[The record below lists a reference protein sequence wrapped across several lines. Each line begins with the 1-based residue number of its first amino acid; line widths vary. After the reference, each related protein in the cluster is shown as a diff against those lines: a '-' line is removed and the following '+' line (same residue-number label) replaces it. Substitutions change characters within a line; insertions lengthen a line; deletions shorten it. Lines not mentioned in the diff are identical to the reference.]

1 MLVFIV
7 RYIFDYESSFI
18 RHCVNRVVVAAM
30 SAEEMS
36 LSSLSKQPA
45 EAEATETKANLRK
58 THVEPKR
65 VVDRRGLGI
74 LLVLLGALSLT
85 LVDASAKWLLRDG
98 MPPGQIVFIRF
109 VFPAFMLVITFMP
122 RHGVGVMRTRSIKL
136 ELARSFCMLG
146 TTVTNFLALQYL
158 PLTITGS
165 IIFTSPL
172 ILCLLSGIAL
182 GERVDLQRW
191 LAVLVG
197 FIAVVIIIHPTPQSL
212 HPAMLYSLAMAVLL
226 ALYAIFTRKLAGVDS
241 SLTQQF
247 YATFS
252 GLAVSL
258 PFAFQEWVWPQSM
271 ESWFVCALIGTVGLL
286 GHTLYTIAHRM
297 APATTLAPFTYTQ
310 LIYMAAISWLIFGQ
324 GPDLYFFIGLP
335 LLIGSGLFI
344 WFREL
349 QIATRGRGIS
359 ARAGKLH
366 AHE

>member
-1 MLVFIV
+1 
-7 RYIFDYESSFI
+7 
-18 RHCVNRVVVAAM
+18 M
-30 SAEEMS
+30 SAEEIS
-36 LSSLSKQPA
+36 LSSPSRHPA
-45 EAEATETKANLRK
+45 DTGGEHAQEQAHRQQTSHVEPKC
-58 THVEPKR
+58 VEPKR

-74 LLVLLGALSLT
+74 LLVLLGAFSLT
-85 LVDASAKWLLRDG
+85 MVDASAKWLLRDG
-98 MPPGQIVFIRF
+98 LPPGQIIFIRF
-109 VFPAFMLVITFMP
+109 ILPSILLIFMFMP
-122 RHGVGVMRTRSIKL
+122 RHGVGVMRTRSLKL
-136 ELARSFCMLG
+136 ELARAFCMLG

-182 GERVDLQRW
+182 GERVDWQRW
-191 LAVLVG
+191 IAVLIG
-197 FIAVVIIIHPTPQSL
+197 FVAVVIIIHPTPQSL

-258 PFAFQEWVWPQSM
+258 PFAFQGWVWPQSAQ
-271 ESWFVCALIGTVGLL
+271 SWFVCALIGIVGLV
-286 GHTLYTIAHRM
+286 GHTLYTMAHRL

-310 LIYMAAISWLIFGQ
+310 LIYMAAISWPIFGQ
-324 GPDLYFFIGLP
+324 APDMYFFVGLP
-335 LLIGSGLFI
+335 LLMGSGLLI

-359 ARAGKLH
+359 AMSRKDH